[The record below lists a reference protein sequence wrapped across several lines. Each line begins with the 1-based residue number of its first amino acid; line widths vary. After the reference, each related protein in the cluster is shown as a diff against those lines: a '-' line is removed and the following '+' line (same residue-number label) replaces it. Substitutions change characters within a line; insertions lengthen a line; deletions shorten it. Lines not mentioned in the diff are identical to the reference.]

1 MISKKAL
8 RKHLQDL
15 RKNQFR
21 RTIVRQSKQIT
32 DRLLAFESYQQSQ
45 VVGLYDGLDFEV
57 QTENIF
63 LHAISQGKVCLYP
76 KVVGANLIFG
86 QVSDPQELEKDKFGV
101 RAPQKIIANKK
112 QLQCLIVPCVGVD
125 LWGRRLGFGG
135 GFYDRYLQNFQGT
148 TIALAFDY
156 QVYPL
161 IPDET
166 HDKRV
171 DWIVTSHKIYRCH

>member
-21 RTIVRQSKQIT
+21 RTIVCQSKQIT

-76 KVVGANLIFG
+76 KLLVQTLSLGKFLTRKNWKKTSLVCVRPKNHSEQKTVAMFDRALCRRRFVG
-86 QVSDPQELEKDKFGV
+86 
-101 RAPQKIIANKK
+101 
-112 QLQCLIVPCVGVD
+112 
-125 LWGRRLGFGG
+125 
-135 GFYDRYLQNFQGT
+135 
-148 TIALAFDY
+148 
-156 QVYPL
+156 
-161 IPDET
+161 
-166 HDKRV
+166 
-171 DWIVTSHKIYRCH
+171 